1 MLRDTSVTNTSA
13 TSTLSAA
20 RAEEAKHRIAGSNQ
34 PTCRMLVASP
44 DSCER
49 PRYWAAPEASSQR
62 KSASSDPSLSA
73 GKITIDSPK
82 RCDGSTPPPRDR
94 SRNPDAPGSGS
105 STPHGEPNGVQVAW
119 P

>member
-20 RAEEAKHRIAGSNQ
+20 CAADAKQRIAGSNQ
-34 PTCRMLVASP
+34 PTSRMLVASP

-49 PRYWAAPEASSQR
+49 PRYWAAPAASSQR
-62 KSASSDPSLSA
+62 KSVAPDPSSSA
-73 GKITIDSPK
+73 AKILIGSPR

-94 SRNPDAPGSGS
+94 SRNPDAPGSDS
-105 STPHGEPNGVQVAW
+105 LTPHGEPNGVQVAW